1 MESLIVAVAQYLLFA
16 ILLGAAVIWLLLSR
30 QDKVGLAV
38 QGILALVVALVLIKL
53 AAATYVDPRPF
64 VVNPFVKPLFAH
76 PADNGFP
83 SDHTAVATT
92 VALLVMMYRRWLGV
106 ALLAASVLVGAARV
120 AAHVHHIQ
128 DIAAGALIAVVAV
141 GIAAAI
147 WGWARLRLPR
157 RLAWMAAA

>member
-1 MESLIVAVAQYLLFA
+1 MESLIVAVAQYLLFVIFLA
-16 ILLGAAVIWLLLSR
+16 AAVVWLVLSR

-38 QGILALVVALVLIKL
+38 QGIVSLVVAIVLIKL
-53 AAATYVDPRPF
+53 AAASYVDPRPF
-64 VVNPFVKPLFAH
+64 VANPLVKPLFAH

-83 SDHTAVATT
+83 SDHTAMGAT

-106 ALLAASVLVGAARV
+106 GLLAASLLVGVARV

-141 GIAAAI
+141 GIAAAV

>member
-1 MESLIVAVAQYLLFA
+1 MESLIVAVAQYLIFP

-38 QGILALVVALVLIKL
+38 QGIVALFVAFVLIKL
-53 AAATYVDPRPF
+53 AAASYVDPRPF
-64 VVNPFVKPLFAH
+64 VVNPLVKPLFAH

-83 SDHTAVATT
+83 SDHTAVAST

-106 ALLAASVLVGAARV
+106 ALLAGSLLVGVARV
-120 AAHVHHIQ
+120 AAHVHHAQ

-141 GIAAAI
+141 GIAAAV
-147 WGWARLRLPR
+147 WAWAQPRLPR
-157 RLAWMAAA
+157 RLASMAAA

>member
-1 MESLIVAVAQYLLFA
+1 MESLIVVVAQYLLFA
-16 ILLGAAVIWLLLSR
+16 IILGAALIWLFLSR

-38 QGILALVVALVLIKL
+38 QGILSLVIAIALIKL
-53 AAATYVDPRPF
+53 AAASYFDARPF
-64 VVNPFVKPLFAH
+64 VVDPSVKPLFAH

-83 SDHTAVATT
+83 SDHAAVGTT

-106 ALLAASVLVGAARV
+106 ALLAASLLVGVARV
-120 AAHVHHIQ
+120 AAHVHHAQ